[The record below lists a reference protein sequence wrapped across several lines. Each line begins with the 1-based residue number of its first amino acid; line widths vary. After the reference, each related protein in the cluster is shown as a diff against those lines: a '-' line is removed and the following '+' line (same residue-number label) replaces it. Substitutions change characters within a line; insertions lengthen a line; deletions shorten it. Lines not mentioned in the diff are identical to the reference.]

1 LPCSALSSSR
11 QSLHQLAPNTTSTF
25 LLLLFAWLKA
35 CFRSA
40 LASACSSYG
49 RLAAPAANTA
59 PHRTSKANSFFIGN
73 LLDGYQQIGCIDP
86 VADHAF
92 APAKPALRRASSAV
106 SSAISSY
113 SAPACRS
120 QPSTARCCLATVA
133 QSPRAIA
140 PVKACAGPSRNTL
153 ATVSVTRRCAS
164 RRAVSS

>member
-1 LPCSALSSSR
+1 MNLPSISAALLPCSALSSSR

-25 LLLLFAWLKA
+25 LLLLCAWLKA

-59 PHRTSKANSFFIGN
+59 LSGTSRASKANSFFIGN

-92 APAKPALRRASSAV
+92 APAKPA
-106 SSAISSY
+106 
-113 SAPACRS
+113 
-120 QPSTARCCLATVA
+120 
-133 QSPRAIA
+133 
-140 PVKACAGPSRNTL
+140 
-153 ATVSVTRRCAS
+153 
-164 RRAVSS
+164 